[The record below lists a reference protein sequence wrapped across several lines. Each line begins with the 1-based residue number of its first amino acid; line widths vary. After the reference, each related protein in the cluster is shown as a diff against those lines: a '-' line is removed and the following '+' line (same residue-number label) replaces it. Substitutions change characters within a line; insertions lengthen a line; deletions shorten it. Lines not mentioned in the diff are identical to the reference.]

1 MALSSE
7 LGINHSELG
16 QPQGR
21 LSQGEVSSS
30 EITPLFNPNVRVQLK
45 KFGTEDDV
53 INRLYDAR
61 GNFIYTTPDDLD
73 FESMSFAAI
82 SHELQERTRPV
93 YDAVDNRLRED
104 KPENGYNKHNLDNH
118 IVHVATMADDIVR
131 MGRHGDRIRR
141 LTLEAAMGHDLGNI
155 NDRRE
160 HAADSTIL
168 YPYVVPS
175 LARNE
180 EEMRIVLGSIRL
192 HDERVI
198 TREMSGLK
206 TAEQRQFRVLEMDE
220 EVGEGASVVLAA
232 LVLADKADIDR
243 GRINEAAINREAVA
257 RDEHVWVNL
266 CAKNEGFTYDRA
278 SKSLVLRIAFD
289 PRLEGEELEHLKPIS
304 RKRSHHDGFRIDYP
318 QDVQKRYKA
327 GVPVFYQWA
336 TSLKKIYADRIGL
349 MAEMTPIV
357 LDANNFR
364 LELVDRL
371 AVADRA
377 SEGAP
382 NVRIDAEVISQT
394 FEPQYIDSLL
404 ETNATKFLPD
414 GKADRHRTTT
424 TNDIFVA

>member
-1 MALSSE
+1 MALSE
-7 LGINHSELG
+7 LGIQADIGLPANRS
-16 QPQGR
+16 
-21 LSQGEVSSS
+21 LSGEASSS
-30 EITPLFNPNVRVQLK
+30 PESPLFNPNVRVQLER
-45 KFGTEDDV
+45 FGTPDDV

-61 GNFIYTTPDDLD
+61 GNFIYTTPDDID
-73 FESMSFAAI
+73 FASMSLASI
-82 SHELQERTRPV
+82 SHELQTRSKPV

-104 KPENGYNKHNLDNH
+104 KPENGYNKHNLENH
-118 IVHVATMADDIVR
+118 VIHVATMADDIVR
-131 MGRHGDRIRR
+131 MGRHSDRIRK
-141 LTLEAAMGHDLGNI
+141 LTLQAALGHDLGNI
-155 NDRRE
+155 NNRRE

-168 YPYVVPS
+168 YPYIVPS

-180 EEMRIVLGSIRL
+180 QEMRIVLEAIRL

-243 GRINEAAINREAVA
+243 ERINEAAINSEAVA

-266 CAKNEGFTYDRA
+266 CAKNEGFTYDRD

-289 PRLEGEELEHLKPIS
+289 PRLEGDELEQLSPVS
-304 RKRSHHDGFRIDYP
+304 RKRSHHSGFRIDYP
-318 QDVQKRYKA
+318 EDVHQRYRA
-327 GVPVFYQWA
+327 GLPVFYQWA
-336 TSLKKIYADRIGL
+336 ASLKNIYADRIGL

-382 NVRIDAEVISQT
+382 PVRIDAEVISQT
-394 FEPQYIDSLL
+394 FEPQNLDSLL
-404 ETNATKFLPD
+404 ESNAVKFSPTS
-414 GKADRHRTTT
+414 KHERHSRTPK
-424 TNDIFVA
+424 DIYHA